1 MAKQHMENLGGNFN
15 MAAILKVTSPAGTE
29 ISISEKYIENVTLK
43 AVTPDDSAARSSK
56 QSILLT
62 VTGKYA
68 NDVSGSSGEPIKDL
82 YKWSLVQGE
91 KNDAY
96 RSVEAEYSNESI
108 VLRNYKL
115 PKAYVVDF
123 DADFDSAMGSW
134 TLTVAQKED
143 QLKDVQITG
152 AYSAGE

>member
-1 MAKQHMENLGGNFN
+1 MTAF
-15 MAAILKVTSPAGTE
+15 LKVTSSTGTE
-29 ISISEKYIENVTLK
+29 INIPEKNIEDIKLT
-43 AVTPDDSAARSSK
+43 ASTPEDSAARSGRQK
-56 QSILLT
+56 IILT

-68 NDVSGSSGEPIKDL
+68 NDVTGSSGEPIKDL
-82 YKWSLVQGE
+82 YKWSLVPGAR
-91 KNDAY
+91 NDAY

-123 DADFDSAMGSW
+123 DADFDSEMGAW

-143 QLKDVQITG
+143 QLKDVTITG